1 MLQLGNALLL
11 FASPGLRRTPAMG
24 NCLSRL
30 IAVVMLAFVTA
41 LGCNSAVPQ
50 QMDQVASQKRFQELY
65 AAGNYA
71 GALAAAQQQESAAR
85 RNGTNNPAYMAA
97 LTNLAGANQ
106 ALGQYA
112 KAATMFAQVLDAFQ
126 RNLKSDDPTLAQP
139 LSNLGAAYVLLGRYR
154 DARPL
159 FDRALKLREKAPG
172 TNNNDLVLALN
183 DLANLDRKQ
192 ASYDAAET
200 LLKRAL
206 DKSAPDSPARATSLG
221 NLGRVYEDQG
231 RYQDA
236 EDLYRRALAINQKGS
251 ASGQPA
257 LAMSIN
263 DVAHI
268 LEPQG
273 HYVEAETLYLQAI
286 GILEQTLGPRHPN
299 LATALN
305 NLAVVYLRE
314 GRLDDAERLFQRAL
328 DIRQAVLG
336 ADSSEVA
343 VVLNNLAQVYEL
355 EGRHGDAEMASV
367 KALDILQKLLGPN
380 HPDVAKVQRKL
391 AVVYDVE
398 GRYSEAQVLLKKV
411 IDNWTKA
418 LGANHPFVA
427 TALENLAHV
436 REHQSDN
443 RDADELLRRALAI
456 QEQARGPNHPEVA
469 RLRDELAQLDAA
481 QHNYAA
487 AVDDSRK
494 ASAAIISHAFAET
507 PNLQATDPFEPIQ
520 RNASVF
526 EHHVA
531 NLAAAA
537 GGAVG
542 APQELG
548 REAFEIAQWATQ
560 SSAAAALQQ
569 AAVRFASG
577 GGALVSLA
585 REDQDLGV
593 AWRDTDRRLLDALA
607 SPDSPENR
615 ATIDT
620 LRKQMADIES
630 RLAVVAGRLEQDFP
644 AYAALME
651 PKPLGV
657 AEVQA
662 LLDASE
668 ALVFW
673 LPGEHES
680 YVFALTQSGFDWHT
694 IPSSAKQLSE
704 LVAKF
709 RTGLDPNEFIESV
722 KQGKLQQFDLGVA
735 YDLYLRLLGPVEAL
749 IKDKRNLLT
758 IAAGALTALPVH
770 VMVTEK
776 PTEAL
781 PKRLSEYRDAAWLI
795 KRQAV
800 TVLPSVASLRA
811 LRSLPRTQ
819 EGVKPMIGFG
829 DPIFAPN
836 MPATGGARGAARAPE
851 PAYTQYWRGAQINR
865 TALGNAL
872 GPLPDT
878 ALELKAVA
886 TKLGAP
892 MSDIHLGADATE
904 ATLRNAKLSDFRII
918 YFATHGLVAGDVQG
932 LAEPALVL
940 TLPSTPT
947 EPDDGLLTASKIAT
961 ELKLNADWA
970 VLSACNT
977 MAGDKPGAEAL
988 SGLAR
993 AFFYAGARAL
1003 LVSHW
1008 SVDSKAAA
1016 RLAIATFDS
1025 MSTAHLPR
1033 AEALRHAMLEFMND
1047 TSDPANA
1054 YPAFWAPFVVIGEGL
1069 RQ

>member
-1 MLQLGNALLL
+1 MGIRCSRLVAVALLA
-11 FASPGLRRTPAMG
+11 F
-24 NCLSRL
+24 
-30 IAVVMLAFVTA
+30 IAA
-41 LGCNSAVPQ
+41 LGSNSATPQ
-50 QMDQVASQKRFQELY
+50 PMDQAASQNRFRELY
-65 AAGNYA
+65 TAGNYA
-71 GALAAAQQQESAAR
+71 GALAEAQQQEDAAK

-97 LTNLAGANQ
+97 LSNLAGANQ

-112 KAATMFAQVLDAFQ
+112 KAATMFAQVLNAFQ
-126 RNLKSDDPTLAQP
+126 RNLKPDDPTLAQP
-139 LSNLGAAYVLLGRYR
+139 LSNLGAAYVLLGRYGE
-154 DARPL
+154 ARPL
-159 FDRALKLREKAPG
+159 FERALKLREKAPG
-172 TNNNDLVLALN
+172 ADNTDLVLALN

-192 ASYDAAET
+192 ASYDAAQT

-206 DKSAPDSPARATSLG
+206 DESAPDSAARVTSLG

-236 EDLYRRALAINQKGS
+236 EDLYRRALAINESKGS
-251 ASGQPA
+251 NQPA

-286 GILEQTLGPRHPN
+286 GFLEQTLGPRHPN

-305 NLAVVYLRE
+305 NLAVVYLPQ

-336 ADSSEVA
+336 SGSSEVA

-355 EGRHGDAEMASV
+355 ENRHADAEMASMQ
-367 KALDILQKLLGPN
+367 ALDILQKLLGSN

-398 GRYSEAQVLLKKV
+398 GRYDAAQALLMKV

-418 LGANHPFVA
+418 LGPNHPFVA
-427 TALENLAHV
+427 TALENLARV
-436 REHQSDN
+436 REHQSDY
-443 RDADELLRRALAI
+443 RKADELLRHALAI
-456 QEQARGPNHPEVA
+456 QVQARGANHPEAA
-469 RLRDELAQLDAA
+469 RLLDELAQLDAL

-487 AVDDSRK
+487 ALDDSRQ

-507 PNLQATDPFEPIQ
+507 PSLATTEQFEPIQ
-520 RNASVF
+520 RSAGSF
-526 EHHVA
+526 DHHVA

-537 GGAVG
+537 GAGIG
-542 APQELG
+542 SPQELG

-560 SSAAAALQQ
+560 SSAAAALQL

-577 GGALVSLA
+577 AGELVSLA
-585 REDQDLGV
+585 REDQDLGA
-593 AWRDTDRRLLDALA
+593 AWRDADRRLLDAVA

-630 RLAVVAGRLEQDFP
+630 RIAVVAKRIEKEFP
-644 AYAALME
+644 AYAALMK
-651 PKPLGV
+651 PKPLAV
-657 AEVQA
+657 SEVQG
-662 LLDASE
+662 LLDSSE
-668 ALVFW
+668 VLVLW

-680 YVFALTQSGFDWHT
+680 YVFAVTQTGFDWHT
-694 IPSSAKQLSE
+694 IPLSAQKLSE
-704 LVAKF
+704 LVATF
-709 RTGLDPNEFIESV
+709 RTGLDPNEFLESV
-722 KQGKLQQFDLGVA
+722 KQGKPQLFDLGVA
-735 YDLYLRLLGPVEAL
+735 YELYLRLLGPVEAL
-749 IKDKRNLLT
+749 TKDKRNLLT
-758 IAAGALTALPVH
+758 IAGGALTALPVH

-776 PTEAL
+776 PAEAL
-781 PKRLSEYRDAAWLI
+781 PKRLSEYRDAAWLV

-811 LRSLPRTQ
+811 LRSVPRTAA
-819 EGVKPMIGFG
+819 GFKPMIGFG
-829 DPIFAPN
+829 DPIFLPN
-836 MPATGGARGAARAPE
+836 LPATGGTRGMPRTPE
-851 PAYTQYWRGAQINR
+851 PAYNQYWRGAQINR
-865 TALGNAL
+865 GALGSAL
-872 GPLPDT
+872 TPLPDT
-878 ALELKAVA
+878 AVELRAVA
-886 TKLGAP
+886 TKVGAS

-904 ATLRNAKLSDFRII
+904 TTLRNARLSDFRII
-918 YFATHGLVAGDVQG
+918 YFATHGLVAGDVKG

-940 TLPSTPT
+940 TFPPVPT
-947 EPDDGLLTASKIAT
+947 ESDDGLLTASKIAT
-961 ELKLNADWA
+961 ELKLDADWA

-1003 LVSHW
+1003 LVTHW
-1008 SVDSKAAA
+1008 SVDSKAAS
-1016 RLAIATFDS
+1016 RLTIATFDF
-1025 MSTAHLPR
+1025 MSTAHLSR
-1033 AEALRHAMLEFMND
+1033 AEALRQAIRPMPTRRSGHRL
-1047 TSDPANA
+1047 
-1054 YPAFWAPFVVIGEGL
+1054 W
-1069 RQ
+1069 